1 MGRIYGYYEWDETVG
16 NPGHRIDGSLHQNL
30 YNEDR
35 VLSGH
40 ARFVPDEDRLNPADE
55 YSYENT
61 FVTSDHRRESE
72 ESNELAEVIGE
83 LIVAVTVAG
92 IAKAAPHVKQ
102 WWQETARPAVNRQ
115 AKWIRSIGRKKK
127 SDEPETQVL
136 NPARD
141 EHAAIELDQ
150 RQIMSRQEAMARI
163 IAGLAA
169 KAYSDE
175 QLRMVKSARIV
186 EVEDYA
192 EIEQALSQIP
202 SEQLQALIIEM
213 VKNPALLEDGSL
225 ANLASMLNPSNQ
237 HLGLSPEPIHRE
249 DPKI

>member
-16 NPGHRIDGSLHQNL
+16 NPGHRNDGSLHQNL

-40 ARFVPDEDRLNPADE
+40 AHFVPDEDRLNPADE

-61 FVTSDHRRESE
+61 FDTSDYRRESE
-72 ESNELAEVIGE
+72 ASNELAEAIAE
-83 LIVAVTVAG
+83 LLVAVTLAG

-115 AKWIRSIGRKKK
+115 AKRIRSIGRKKK

-136 NPARD
+136 DPARD

-202 SEQLQALIIEM
+202 SEQLHALIIEM

-225 ANLASMLNPSNQ
+225 ADLASMLNPSNQ
-237 HLGLSPEPIHRE
+237 HLGLAPEPIHRE
-249 DPKI
+249 DPRI

>member
-1 MGRIYGYYEWDETVG
+1 M
-16 NPGHRIDGSLHQNL
+16 Q
-30 YNEDR
+30 
-35 VLSGH
+35 
-40 ARFVPDEDRLNPADE
+40 
-55 YSYENT
+55 
-61 FVTSDHRRESE
+61 
-72 ESNELAEVIGE
+72 
-83 LIVAVTVAG
+83 
-92 IAKAAPHVKQ
+92 
-102 WWQETARPAVNRQ
+102 
-115 AKWIRSIGRKKK
+115 SIGRKKK

-136 NPARD
+136 DPTRD
-141 EHAAIELDQ
+141 EPAAIELDQ
-150 RQIMSRQEAMARI
+150 RQIMSRQEAMART

-186 EVEDYA
+186 EVDDYA

-225 ANLASMLNPSNQ
+225 ANLASMLTPSNR
-237 HLGLSPEPIHRE
+237 HLGLAPEPIHRE

>member
-1 MGRIYGYYEWDETVG
+1 MERIYGYYEWDETVG
-16 NPGHRIDGSLHQNL
+16 NPGHRNDGSLHQNL

-61 FVTSDHRRESE
+61 FVTSDYRRESE
-72 ESNELAEVIGE
+72 ESNELAEAIGG
-83 LIVAVTVAG
+83 LLVAVTVAG
-92 IAKAAPHVKQ
+92 IVKAAPHVKQ

-115 AKWIRSIGRKKK
+115 AKRIRNIGRKKK
-127 SDEPETQVL
+127 SDEPETLVL
-136 NPARD
+136 DPARD

-150 RQIMSRQEAMARI
+150 RQVMSRQEAMARI

-169 KAYSDE
+169 TAYSDE

-186 EVEDYA
+186 DVEDYA

-202 SEQLQALIIEM
+202 SEQLQAVILKM

-225 ANLASMLNPSNQ
+225 ANLASLLNPSNQ
-237 HLGLSPEPIHRE
+237 HLGLTPEPTHRE
-249 DPKI
+249 NPKI

>member
-16 NPGHRIDGSLHQNL
+16 NPGHRDDGSLHQNL

-40 ARFVPDEDRLNPADE
+40 ARFVPDEDRLNSADE

-61 FVTSDHRRESE
+61 FVTSDYRRESE
-72 ESNELAEVIGE
+72 ESNELAEAISA
-83 LIVAVTVAG
+83 LLVAVTVAG

-115 AKWIRSIGRKKK
+115 VKRIRNIGRKKK
-127 SDEPETQVL
+127 FDESETLVL
-136 NPARD
+136 DPARD
-141 EHAAIELDQ
+141 EHAAIERDQ
-150 RQIMSRQEAMARI
+150 RQVMSRQEAIARI

-186 EVEDYA
+186 DVEDYA

-202 SEQLQALIIEM
+202 SEQLQALILKM

-225 ANLASMLNPSNQ
+225 ANLASLLNPSNQ
-237 HLGLSPEPIHRE
+237 LLGLTPEPIHRE
-249 DPKI
+249 DPNI